1 MEVFKKRGAL
11 THFQI
16 LSEIS
21 KQEPHLKQK
30 DLAQRLGITIQA
42 VSENIKTLTE
52 LGYITSK
59 EGRAPYKITQ
69 KGILKVKKDA
79 ITLKKYSDSVL
90 ETMNY
95 YKSVWPAIAT
105 DDLKEGDEV
114 GLYMENGLLYASLNT
129 DESACADVLFDCE
142 KGFDVALSNLR
153 GTIDIKESSVIIIT
167 VPPIK
172 QGGSEVTDL
181 DKIKEI
187 YDTKH
192 KDFGLDQIDRVAAI
206 GTIAHAIANN
216 LNIPVNIE
224 FAVTDSI
231 LSANRKGLNVLL
243 IAVGD
248 MTKNISK
255 RLEENSVKVTVI
267 SAIK

>member
-114 GLYMENGLLYASLNT
+114 GLFMENGLLYASLNT
-129 DESACADVLFDCE
+129 DESARADVLFDCE

-167 VPPIK
+167 IPPIK
-172 QGGSEVTDL
+172 QGGSSITDL

-187 YDTKH
+187 YDKKH
-192 KDFGLDQIDRVAAI
+192 QDFGLDKIDRVAAI
-206 GTIAHAIANN
+206 GTISHAIAKN
-216 LNIPVNIE
+216 LNIPVDIE

-243 IAVGD
+243 LAVGD

-255 RLEENSVKVTVI
+255 KLEENNVKVTVI